1 MQLLEDI
8 KISPNTQTVFVR
20 SVNQQKTSDKCVCQL
35 KGEGKRSINVQHY
48 QRCRKRC
55 TKDRKLEEDDYFQG

>member
-35 KGEGKRSINVQHY
+35 KGEGKRSNTIRDVEKDV
-48 QRCRKRC
+48 RK
-55 TKDRKLEEDDYFQG
+55 TGN